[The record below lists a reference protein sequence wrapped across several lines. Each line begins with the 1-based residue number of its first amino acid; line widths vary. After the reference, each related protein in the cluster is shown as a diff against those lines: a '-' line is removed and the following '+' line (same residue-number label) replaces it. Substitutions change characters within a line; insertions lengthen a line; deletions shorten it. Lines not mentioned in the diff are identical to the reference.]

1 MSEKSNLV
9 QVEIFGQSYALRAG
23 EDPAYLKGLA
33 AFVDKHM
40 KEVAQASGAVDSV
53 RVAVLAALNI
63 SDELMQARQAG
74 RREAAL
80 GQRAAALAAELES
93 VLAE

>member
-1 MSEKSNLV
+1 MSEKSSLV

-23 EDPAYLKGLA
+23 GDPAYLEGLA

-40 KEVAQASGAVDSV
+40 KEVAEASGAVDSV

-74 RREAAL
+74 RREAGL
-80 GQRAAALAAELES
+80 EQRAAALAEALEAA
-93 VLAE
+93 LAD